1 MALLE
6 TDRISGRSAAEAAA
20 TIFAKYGDFIRA
32 IIRFQAKNEF
42 QEEDLFQEFFLV
54 LATKPLPANI
64 SNIKSYLY
72 RAVTNTVIE
81 SARWEAREARCV
93 KKHVEKSK
101 ISINKRAPESAIIEK
116 EEKESVIRSLAGW
129 LRRREAEAV
138 VLRYRD
144 NCSIGEIAQQ
154 MGVDRRTVSRYLST
168 GLKQLRRVRAIE

>member
-1 MALLE
+1 MALFE
-6 TDRISGRSAAEAAA
+6 TDRTSDRSAAEAAA
-20 TIFAKYGDFIRA
+20 AIFAEYGDFIRA

-54 LATKPLPANI
+54 LATKPLSTNI

-72 RAVTNTVIE
+72 RAVTHTVVE

-93 KKHVEKSK
+93 KKHVENSQ
-101 ISINKRAPESAIIEK
+101 ISINKRALQSAIIEK
-116 EEKESVIRSLAGW
+116 EEKESVIRSLAGR